1 MSPAHRPPTPE
12 EQARTRRNWAIAL
25 ALFAFVALVFFVT
38 VARLGADVLNR
49 PL

>member
-1 MSPAHRPPTPE
+1 MRPLEKTDA
-12 EQARTRRNWAIAL
+12 QKAQGRRNVAIAL
-25 ALFAFVALVFFVT
+25 ALLAFVGIVFFVT